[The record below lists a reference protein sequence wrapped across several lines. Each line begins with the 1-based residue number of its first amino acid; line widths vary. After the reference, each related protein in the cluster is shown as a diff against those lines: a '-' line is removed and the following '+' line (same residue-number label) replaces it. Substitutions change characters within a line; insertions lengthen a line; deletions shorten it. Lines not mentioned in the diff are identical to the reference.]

1 MNNKKLHIS
10 NQLILKYLKSFKIIN
25 QVQITISIS
34 YKFSKNV
41 KNLHGKNC
49 TQKQQQS
56 LNLIS
61 IISLKS
67 SQKKKRC
74 KQIKMKNQKLIIRI
88 LIKKIVMTQC
98 RKKMINKI
106 TMNKIRKMM
115 VKMNKEKKKIMM
127 LKWMIRKI
135 MNKSK
140 WKIMG
145 KKITRGYLS
154 IVNRMIKK
162 QEKLMIN
169 KHNNEINQKSKNII
183 YLF

>member
-1 MNNKKLHIS
+1 
-10 NQLILKYLKSFKIIN
+10 
-25 QVQITISIS
+25 
-34 YKFSKNV
+34 
-41 KNLHGKNC
+41 
-49 TQKQQQS
+49 
-56 LNLIS
+56 
-61 IISLKS
+61 
-67 SQKKKRC
+67 
-74 KQIKMKNQKLIIRI
+74 
-88 LIKKIVMTQC
+88 
-98 RKKMINKI
+98 MINKI

-169 KHNNEINQKSKNII
+169 KHNNEIN
-183 YLF
+183 